1 MSSTTRGRKIF
12 PSLPHDYIR
21 RRRAVRRITNTCLIA
36 VFNLATATSS
46 PVPATSTKSSSKA
59 PITCPSSPLAF
70 WDAYLKDDAAAKA
83 HLQFNAL
90 QNSSHG
96 AIKLSRR

>member
-36 VFNLATATSS
+36 FFSLATAYF
-46 PVPATSTKSSSKA
+46 
-59 PITCPSSPLAF
+59 ITRQSIQPTH
-70 WDAYLKDDAAAKA
+70 DDSAV
-83 HLQFNAL
+83 
-90 QNSSHG
+90 
-96 AIKLSRR
+96 